1 MFFPL
6 RDVFKYILVY
16 RCQAPFQ
23 LTSSNEVQLEL
34 RLLAQELFVLAR
46 GGLGCPEWLRW
57 TKVDSVLACFF
68 FASCELR

>member
-23 LTSSNEVQLEL
+23 LTSKKEAQLEL
-34 RLLAQELFVLAR
+34 RLARELFVLAR
-46 GGLGCPEWLRW
+46 GGLGCPE
-57 TKVDSVLACFF
+57 
-68 FASCELR
+68 

>member
-16 RCQAPFQ
+16 HCQAAFQ
-23 LTSSNEVQLEL
+23 LTSSTEVQLEL
-34 RLLAQELFVLAR
+34 RLARELFVLAW